1 MTNNI
6 NLIVIDE
13 IINSLEDVE
22 KEDKNDEFDKIF
34 LKWNFKS

>member
-34 LKWNFKS
+34 LK